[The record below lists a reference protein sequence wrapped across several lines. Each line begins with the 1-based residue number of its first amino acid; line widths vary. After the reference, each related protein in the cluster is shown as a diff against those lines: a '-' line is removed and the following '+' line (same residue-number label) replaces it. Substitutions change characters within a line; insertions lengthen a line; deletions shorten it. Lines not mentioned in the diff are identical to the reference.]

1 MSKLLIAT
9 FFFWV
14 KTQELFFL
22 FMQTRLCVVMMLQN
36 ASGSKIFVILLHA
49 IECCSAKFYVSCF
62 CKTYNCVVFLQNAS
76 GSKILNILQHCI
88 SFRCKK
94 FYVSCFCKTYNCVV
108 FLQNASGSDVF
119 AFLQHINGFSFF
131 SFFQFCKGS
140 YVSYFSCK
148 SEKLLRV

>member
-1 MSKLLIAT
+1 MVQFLKMSKLLIAT

-22 FMQTRLCVVMMLQN
+22 FMQTRLCVVTTLQN
-36 ASGSKIFVILLHA
+36 ASGSKIFVILLHG
-49 IECCSAKFYVSCF
+49 IECCSVKFYVSCF
-62 CKTYNCVVFLQNAS
+62 CNTQF
-76 GSKILNILQHCI
+76 
-88 SFRCKK
+88 
-94 FYVSCFCKTYNCVV
+94 CVV

-140 YVSYFSCK
+140 SVSYFSCK